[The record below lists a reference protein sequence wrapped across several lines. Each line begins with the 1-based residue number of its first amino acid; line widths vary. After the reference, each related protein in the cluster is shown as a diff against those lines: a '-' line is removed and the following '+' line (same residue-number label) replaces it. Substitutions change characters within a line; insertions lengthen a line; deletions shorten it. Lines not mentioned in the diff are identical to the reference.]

1 MKPPPPPCQQ
11 DRDRPLKGR
20 GLPGLIIALLVL
32 LALTLL
38 YWLPA
43 NPLPPSNEVITTV
56 PAPDGRMKAVIFQRY
71 SGATTGFST
80 QVCLLDNDL
89 NLPADPDIIF
99 SADCG
104 HDGAPAAPH
113 GGPAVELHWPDPG
126 HLEIHYHPQAQV
138 FQAKSSMDAISITY
152 VPDLLK

>member
-1 MKPPPPPCQQ
+1 
-11 DRDRPLKGR
+11 
-20 GLPGLIIALLVL
+20 LPGFITGLVVL

-38 YWLPA
+38 YGVSS
-43 NPLPPSNEVITTV
+43 NPPPPSNEVLTTV
-56 PAPDGRMKAVIFQRY
+56 PAPDSRMKAVIFQRD

-80 QVCLLDNDL
+80 QGSLRGQNL

-104 HDGAPAAPH
+104 HDAAPAAPH
-113 GGPAVELHWPDPG
+113 GGPAVELHWPDAG
-126 HLEIHYHPQAQV
+126 HLQVHYHPQARV
-138 FQAKSSMDAISITY
+138 FMAKSSMDDISISY